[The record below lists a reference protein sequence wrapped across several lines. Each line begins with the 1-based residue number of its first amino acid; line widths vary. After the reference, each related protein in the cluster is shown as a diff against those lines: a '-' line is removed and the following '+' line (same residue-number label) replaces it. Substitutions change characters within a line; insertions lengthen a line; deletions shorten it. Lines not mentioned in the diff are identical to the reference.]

1 MKRWLLHIWM
11 IGVLGMLT
19 ASCSQEAVGLD
30 LDTDGKVQVMFTI
43 ALDSPSAG
51 SRATWGDN
59 YDSAIGDDFD
69 NYINPDQFFVKLTL
83 GNTTYDV
90 QNIAHWQQAGNK
102 NVYEFVG
109 EVDVNINTTTT
120 YTNAKIMV
128 YANMNPA
135 STFGTE
141 VFEPN
146 YNINQS
152 IARNPNGVAYIP
164 MWGVQTVNLSLTP
177 GTRTELID
185 PIYLLRSMAKVEVA
199 LTAPEYTLTKVVLK
213 KYNKIGNCLPVGA
226 ADVNNT
232 KDLNFDNVNAI
243 DSEPYCFNP
252 NATSAGTDLAFTV
265 TSNHLIFY
273 MPEISNANDDLAMEV
288 TLERDG
294 DEVTLS
300 APYLYFRN
308 YSTNTAFDVVRN
320 HWYQYNITAIGK
332 SLDYT
337 ADIKPWSSAT
347 KEVNIIVEDFHW
359 LYVKDK
365 VLYMNNINTIKTAF
379 DSSTDDLTYNITDVR
394 VYNTTTAWN
403 TSVNG
408 GQSVSIA
415 KTQKGDITITSDIP
429 DNFVGKEFKVTVSS
443 ATSGKS
449 ETIQVYQ
456 FPPLYLTL
464 KENSQNVDA
473 GNSQTNSSVY
483 EITTLLADFSWL
495 PSSGTDLELNES
507 GFSHSGS
514 LNNRRNAGTAVIN
527 YLKQCKFGYP
537 QTETIHY
544 NSVTSTIYNTSTTV
558 SNINANTTIE
568 TSENGNIISPHFILA
583 SQGGANSISNYD
595 SAKQNCA
602 GYRETVKNA
611 DGTTTTYA
619 SGTWRVPTKAEL
631 MLIDLLQN
639 ITKSQVK
646 KILEGETYI
655 YTKNPTDNDY
665 DMMDPRVLNTHAVR
679 CVRDIK

>member
-1 MKRWLLHIWM
+1 M

-19 ASCSQEAVGLD
+19 ASCSQEADGLD
-30 LDTDGKVQVMFTI
+30 LDTDGKVQVIFTI
-43 ALDSPSAG
+43 ALDNPSAG

-273 MPEISNANDDLAMEV
+273 IPEISNANDDLAMEV

-332 SLDYT
+332 SLDYN

-365 VLYMNNINTIKTAF
+365 VLYMNNVNKIKTAF

-415 KTQKGDITITSDIP
+415 ETQKGDITITSDIP
-429 DNFVGKEFKVTVSS
+429 NNFVGKEFKVTVSS
-443 ATSGKS
+443 EISGKS

-456 FPPLYLTL
+456 FPPLYI
-464 KENSQNVDA
+464 DA
-473 GNSQTNSSVY
+473 ILGQPLSGNSSGQNNNNMYVFQSLLPDYSSIPYPDDFAENPTIQGNTHNHTAKDETTGRSHADYLRESSVMGY
-483 EITTLLADFSWL
+483 PLLDSNGYTID
-495 PSSGTDLELNES
+495 SDE
-507 GFSHSGS
+507 
-514 LNNRRNAGTAVIN
+514 NNR
-527 YLKQCKFGYP
+527 L
-537 QTETIHY
+537 
-544 NSVTSTIYNTSTTV
+544 
-558 SNINANTTIE
+558 
-568 TSENGNIISPHFILA
+568 ISPSFMLA
-583 SQGGANSISNYD
+583 SQHGTNDRGSYSTKRNF
-595 SAKQNCA
+595 CA
-602 GYRETVKNA
+602 TYSETTNNGV
-611 DGTTTTYA
+611 TYA
-619 SGTWRVPTKAEL
+619 DWRMPTLAEVY
-631 MLIDLLQN
+631 LIDVLQN
-639 ITKSQVK
+639 INKCAVK
-646 KILEGETYI
+646 AILEGQYYWSSDETEAV
-655 YTKNPTDNDY
+655 KF
-665 DMMDPRVLNTHAVR
+665 MDPRTGLNSGYNSNSAAVR

>member
-19 ASCSQEAVGLD
+19 ASCSQEADGLD

-43 ALDSPSAG
+43 ALDNPSAG
-51 SRATWGDN
+51 SRATWGNN

-243 DSEPYCFNP
+243 DSKPYCFNP

-288 TLERDG
+288 ILERDG

-365 VLYMNNINTIKTAF
+365 VLYMNNVNTIKTAF

-415 KTQKGDITITSDIP
+415 ETQKGDITITSDIP
-429 DNFVGKEFKVTVSS
+429 NNFVGKEFKVTVSS
-443 ATSGKS
+443 EISGKS

-456 FPPLYLTL
+456 FPPLYLYAHTTGSKVSGSDNQNNKNMYIFKTL
-464 KENSQNVDA
+464 
-473 GNSQTNSSVY
+473 
-483 EITTLLADFSWL
+483 IADFTVF
-495 PSSGTDLELNES
+495 PYPDEFDEKTTANGN
-507 GFSHSGS
+507 H
-514 LNNRRNAGTAVIN
+514 AHTAVHEELGRSYTDYMRGN
-527 YLKQCKFGYP
+527 AKLGYP
-537 QTETIHY
+537 QVSTNYQTIDTE
-544 NSVTSTIYNTSTTV
+544 
-558 SNINANTTIE
+558 
-568 TSENGNIISPHFILA
+568 ENNKLVSPHFMLA
-583 SQGGANSISNYD
+583 SQAGTVTPLFYSGAVDRCKNYTEID
-595 SAKQNCA
+595 SDT
-602 GYRETVKNA
+602 GETYS
-611 DGTTTTYA
+611 D
-619 SGTWRVPTKAEL
+619 WRMPTLAEVYV
-631 MLIDLLQN
+631 IDILQN
-639 ITKSQVK
+639 VK
-646 KILEGETYI
+646 LSEVKCILEGEYYWSARQNDPDKNIRNYVNSDGSVRFMDSRLPDGNGNQWWYNTY
-655 YTKNPTDNDY
+655 
-665 DMMDPRVLNTHAVR
+665 VR